1 VPLQLITGPPN
12 SGRAGRIRRLFSGSL
27 DREPLLVV
35 PTLDDVTAFQRE
47 LSGEGAVLG
56 GAVTTFEGLT
66 RAIAAAGGM
75 PRPALTSSQR
85 LLVIS
90 AAIAERRRALGP
102 MGRSAAYPGFA
113 RALTVLLDDLQ
124 AGGLSPD
131 DVLAGARTL
140 GDNAYLGDLAAIF
153 SSYIEIRDRLGRTDA
168 HGIAADAI
176 AVLRGEREDWPAR
189 PVFLYGFDDL
199 APAQRDL
206 VEALAARGEVT
217 ITIPHEDGNEVLRA
231 RARLFDALRGQGTE
245 MEALEA
251 DAGNTGSATLFELE
265 RSFSGV
271 REARLAEDGAEGLTL
286 LRSAGARAEAEAI
299 AAHVARLI
307 HDGAEEEEIAIVLRD
322 PARRGPLLARV
333 LESYGVAAA
342 LEARRP
348 VAATGVG
355 GTLLA
360 LLESEYGA
368 RRAGDTLRWLRGP
381 SGASSSAADWT
392 ERSIRQ
398 SRARTAAEAL
408 ELWSARYE
416 ELPYD
421 LRKLRDAPAEEIAAE
436 LADIA
441 RRMASR
447 FLAGDEDGPAPG
459 PGDGTEL
466 RAAAAIANA
475 LTEIAELGGLAPGPA
490 GLLTFLQELDFL
502 AWSGP
507 IEGRVRIAEPRKL
520 RATRF
525 EHVVIGSLQDG
536 EFPHRRGGDPFLSEP
551 QREKLGLDPRSDV
564 DAEERYLFYS
574 SLSRASRSLT
584 LSYRDSDEDG
594 SAEARS
600 PYLDDVIRLLCPHGD
615 ADERDA
621 AEKGLTM
628 VRDLA
633 RITLP
638 AGDAPSEDELARALA
653 ALPVAAVPAALAAAE
668 PETAT
673 GARVEARLD
682 AARVAERQTREPGPL
697 ANPAVL
703 GELGRVPAYGG
714 TTLET
719 FDTCSY
725 QWFVDH
731 ELSPQPLDPIPDPL
745 LQGSLMHRVLYLLYK
760 EGPSSDSRPRPAT
773 LAAWVARARELVP
786 VVAAELGIGER
797 APERAIR
804 RGVEGLLV
812 RLLEEEAR
820 RSDGAFEPWLLEA
833 GFGEGE
839 DRERPPLE
847 IDGWRLHGAIDRAD
861 RAADGRVVVHD
872 YKVSSKATP
881 AKKLVEDAKLQL
893 QLYMLAISEQWGGT
907 PIGGLYHP
915 LRGTRERR
923 PRGLLLKDAAADL
936 AGYELVNTDLL
947 EEAPF
952 EEALEEARSRAGT
965 IVARMRDGDIRRDPG
980 PPEGKK
986 HDVCPVFC
994 DFAPICRRDRPP
1006 ADAEE
1011 DREDES

>member
-1 VPLQLITGPPN
+1 MPLKLIHGPPN
-12 SGRAGRIRRLFSGSL
+12 SGRAGRIRRLFSAAL

-47 LSGEGAVLG
+47 LSEEGAVLG

-66 RAIAAAGGM
+66 RAIAASGGA
-75 PRPALTSSQR
+75 PRPALTVNQR
-85 LLVIS
+85 LLVVS
-90 AAIAERRRALGP
+90 AAIAERRPGLGP
-102 MGRSAAYPGFA
+102 MGPSAGYPGFA

-131 DVLAGARTL
+131 GVLAGSRTL

-153 SSYIEIRDRLGRTDA
+153 AGYIEIRDRLGRTDS
-168 HGIAADAI
+168 HGIAADSI
-176 AVLRGEREDWPAR
+176 AVLRGEGDDWPAR

-199 APAQRDL
+199 APVQRDL
-206 VEALAARGEVT
+206 VDALAASGEVT
-217 ITIPHEDGNEVLRA
+217 ITVPHEDGNEVLHA
-231 RARLFDALRGQGTE
+231 RARLFDALRGPGTE
-245 MEALEA
+245 EEALEA
-251 DAGNTGSATLFELE
+251 DADNTGSANLFELE
-265 RSFSGV
+265 RGFAGV
-271 REARLAEDGAEGLTL
+271 REARLAEGAEGLTL

-307 HDGAEEEEIAIVLRD
+307 HDGAREEEIAIVLRD

-342 LEARRP
+342 LEASRP
-348 VAATGVG
+348 VASTGVG
-355 GTLLA
+355 GTMLA

-368 RRAGDTLRWLRGP
+368 GRAGDTLRWLRGP
-381 SGASSSAADWT
+381 SGASPSAADWT
-392 ERSIRQ
+392 ERSVRQ

-408 ELWSARYE
+408 ELWTGRYE

-421 LRKLRDAPAEEIAAE
+421 LRKLRDAPAGEVAAE

-459 PGDGTEL
+459 PGDGNEL
-466 RAAAAIANA
+466 RAAAEIANA

-490 GLLTFLQELDFL
+490 GLLTFLKELDYL

-520 RATRF
+520 RAARF

-536 EFPHRRGGDPFLSEP
+536 EFPRRRGGDPFLSEP
-551 QREKLGLDPRSDV
+551 QRDELGLDPRSDV

-600 PYLDDVIRLLCPHGD
+600 PYLDEVMRLLCPQGD
-615 ADERDA
+615 AGEREA
-621 AEKGLTM
+621 AEKGLTRA
-628 VRDLA
+628 RDLA

-638 AGDAPSEDELARALA
+638 AGDSPSEDELARALA
-653 ALPVAAVPAALAAAE
+653 ALPADAIPAALAAAA
-668 PETAT
+668 PEKAT
-673 GARVEARLD
+673 GDRVETRVG
-682 AARVAERQTREPGPL
+682 AARVAERKTREPGPL
-697 ANPAVL
+697 ADPAVL
-703 GELGRVPAYGG
+703 AELSRVPAYGG
-714 TTLET
+714 TTLER

-725 QWFVDH
+725 QWFVGH
-731 ELSPQPLDPIPDPL
+731 ELGPEPLDPIPDPL

-760 EGPSSDSRPRPAT
+760 EGPGSDSRPRPAT
-773 LAAWVARARELVP
+773 LAAWVERARELVP
-786 VVAAELGIGER
+786 AVATELGIGER

-812 RLLEEEAR
+812 RLLEEEAG
-820 RSDGAFEPWLLEA
+820 RSDSAFEPWLLEA

-861 RAADGRVVVHD
+861 RAEDGRVIVHD
-872 YKVSSKATP
+872 YKVSSKATS
-881 AKKLVEDAKLQL
+881 AKKLVEEGKLQI

-907 PIGGLYHP
+907 PVGGLYHP

-923 PRGLLLKDAAADL
+923 PRGLLLKDEAADL
-936 AGYELVNTDLL
+936 SGYELVKTDLL

-952 EEALEEARSRAGT
+952 EEALEEARGRAGA
-965 IVARMRDGDIRRDPG
+965 IVARMREGDIRRDPG

>member
-1 VPLQLITGPPN
+1 MPLRLITGPPN
-12 SGRAGRIRRLFSGSL
+12 SGRAGRIRRLFSASL
-27 DREPLLVV
+27 DREPVLVV

-47 LSGEGAVLG
+47 LSREGAVLG

-66 RAIAAAGGM
+66 REIAAAGGA

-85 LLVIS
+85 LLVVS
-90 AAIAERRRALGP
+90 AAIAERRRGLGP
-102 MGRSAAYPGFA
+102 LARSAGYPGFA
-113 RALTVLLDDLQ
+113 RALAILLDDLQ

-140 GDNAYLGDLAAIF
+140 GDNAYLGGLAAIF
-153 SSYIEIRDRLGRTDA
+153 SGYVEIRDRLGRTDS
-168 HGIAADAI
+168 HGIGAAAL
-176 AVLRGEREDWPAR
+176 AVVRGEAQDWPPR

-199 APAQRDL
+199 TPVQCDL
-206 VEALAARGEVT
+206 VEALAARGETTVT
-217 ITIPHEDGNEVLRA
+217 VPHEQGNDVLGA
-231 RARLFDALRGQGTE
+231 RARLLEALRGQGVE
-245 MEALEA
+245 EEALEA
-251 DAGNTGSATLFELE
+251 DGGNTGNPTLFALE
-265 RSFSGV
+265 RGFAGV
-271 REARLAEDGAEGLTL
+271 HEARPPESSIEGLL
-286 LRSAGARAEAEAI
+286 VLRSAGARAEAESI
-299 AAHVARLI
+299 AATVARLI
-307 HDGAEEEEIAIVLRD
+307 HDGAGEEEIAIVLRD

-360 LLESEYGA
+360 LLEAEHGA
-368 RRAGDTLRWLRGP
+368 QRAEDTLRWLRGP
-381 SGASSSAADWT
+381 SGASPSAADWL

-398 SRARTAAEAL
+398 SRARSAAEAL
-408 ELWSARYE
+408 DLWTARYE

-421 LRKLRDAPAEEIAAE
+421 LRKLRDAPAGEIAAE
-436 LADIA
+436 LAEIA

-475 LTEIAELGGLAPGPA
+475 LTEIAELGDLAPGPA
-490 GLLTFLQELDFL
+490 GLLAFLKELDFL
-502 AWSGP
+502 VWSGP
-507 IEGRVRIAEPRKL
+507 IEGRVRIADPRRL
-520 RATRF
+520 RAARF

-551 QREKLGLDPRSDV
+551 QREELGLDQRSDV

-574 SLSRASRSLT
+574 SLSRASGSLT
-584 LSYRDSDEDG
+584 ISYRDSDEDG

-600 PYLDDVIRLLCPHGD
+600 PYLDEVMRLLCPGSD
-615 ADERDA
+615 TAEREA
-621 AEKGLTM
+621 VEKRLTRP
-628 VRDLA
+628 RDLA
-633 RITLP
+633 RITLS

-653 ALPVAAVPAALAAAE
+653 ALPATSVPAALAAAGTE
-668 PETAT
+668 ASTR
-673 GARVEARLD
+673 ARIESRLQ
-682 AARVAERQTREPGPL
+682 AAREAEQVTREPGPL
-697 ANPAVL
+697 ANPAVIE
-703 GELGRVPAYGG
+703 ELRRVPAYGG

-719 FDTCSY
+719 FDVCSY

-745 LQGSLMHRVLYLLYK
+745 VQGSLMHRVLHLLYK
-760 EGPSSDSRPRPAT
+760 DRPGSDSRPRPSS
-773 LAAWVARARELVP
+773 LVAWIARARELVP
-786 VVAAELGIGER
+786 TVAEELGIGKR
-797 APERAIR
+797 PPERAIR

-812 RLLEEEAR
+812 RLLEEEAGR
-820 RSDGAFEPWLLEA
+820 GDGAFEPWLLEA

-839 DRERPPLE
+839 DSERPPLE

-861 RAADGRVVVHD
+861 RAQDGRAIVHD

-881 AKKLVEDAKLQL
+881 AKKLAEEAKLQI
-893 QLYMLAISEQWGGT
+893 QLYMLAVSEQWDAT
-907 PIGGLYHP
+907 PSGGLYHP
-915 LRGTRERR
+915 LRGTRDRR
-923 PRGLLLKDAAADL
+923 PRGLVLRDAAADL
-936 AGYELVNTDLL
+936 AGYELVKTDLL
-947 EEAPF
+947 EEAAF
-952 EEALEEARSRAGT
+952 EEALAEARSRAGA
-965 IVARMRDGDIRRDPG
+965 IVARMRNGDIRRDPG
-980 PPEGKK
+980 PPEGRK
-986 HDVCPVFC
+986 HDVCPAFC

-1006 ADAEE
+1006 PDAEE

>member
-1 VPLQLITGPPN
+1 M
-12 SGRAGRIRRLFSGSL
+12 
-27 DREPLLVV
+27 

-66 RAIAAAGGM
+66 RAIAAAGGA

-90 AAIAERRRALGP
+90 AAIAERRRGLGP
-102 MGRSAAYPGFA
+102 MGRSAGYPGFA

-153 SSYIEIRDRLGRTDA
+153 SSYIEGRDRLGRTDS

-176 AVLRGEREDWPAR
+176 AVLRGEAEDWPPR

-199 APAQRDL
+199 TPVQRDL
-206 VEALAARGEVT
+206 VEALAARGEIT
-217 ITIPHEDGNEVLRA
+217 ITVPHEDGNNVLGA
-231 RARLFDALRGQGTE
+231 RAGLLEALRGQGVE
-245 MEALEA
+245 EEALEA

-265 RSFSGV
+265 RSFAGV
-271 REARLAEDGAEGLTL
+271 REAHLAEGAEGLTL

-307 HDGAEEEEIAIVLRD
+307 HDGAKEEEIAIVLRD

-381 SGASSSAADWT
+381 SGASPSAADWT

-398 SRARTAAEAL
+398 SRSRTAAEAL
-408 ELWSARYE
+408 ELWSAHYE

-490 GLLTFLQELDFL
+490 GLLTFLKELDFL

-536 EFPHRRGGDPFLSEP
+536 EFPRRRGGDPFLSEP
-551 QREKLGLDPRSDV
+551 QRDELGLDPRSDV

-600 PYLDDVIRLLCPHGD
+600 PYLDDVMRLLCPQGD
-615 ADERDA
+615 ADERET
-621 AEKGLTM
+621 AEKRLTRA
-628 VRDLA
+628 RDLA

-653 ALPVAAVPAALAAAE
+653 ALPAAAVPAALAAAA
-668 PETAT
+668 PEAAT
-673 GARVEARLD
+673 GARVEARVG
-682 AARVAERQTREPGPL
+682 AARVPQSGKRGSPGRSPTRP
-697 ANPAVL
+697 
-703 GELGRVPAYGG
+703 
-714 TTLET
+714 
-719 FDTCSY
+719 CSRS
-725 QWFVDH
+725 WA
-731 ELSPQPLDPIPDPL
+731 
-745 LQGSLMHRVLYLLYK
+745 G
-760 EGPSSDSRPRPAT
+760 SRPTA
-773 LAAWVARARELVP
+773 
-786 VVAAELGIGER
+786 
-797 APERAIR
+797 
-804 RGVEGLLV
+804 
-812 RLLEEEAR
+812 AR
-820 RSDGAFEPWLLEA
+820 RSRPSTPAPTSGSSTTSWTRSRSTRSPTPSCREASCTGCSTSFTRRGRAPTRGRGRRRSRPGSRGRESWCPSSPPSSGSASGLPSGLSGAASRASSSACSRKKRGAATALSSPGCWRPDSA
-833 GFGEGE
+833 
-839 DRERPPLE
+839 RERT
-847 IDGWRLHGAIDRAD
+847 GN
-861 RAADGRVVVHD
+861 GR
-872 YKVSSKATP
+872 
-881 AKKLVEDAKLQL
+881 
-893 QLYMLAISEQWGGT
+893 
-907 PIGGLYHP
+907 
-915 LRGTRERR
+915 
-923 PRGLLLKDAAADL
+923 
-936 AGYELVNTDLL
+936 
-947 EEAPF
+947 
-952 EEALEEARSRAGT
+952 RSRSTAGACT
-965 IVARMRDGDIRRDPG
+965 APSIAPTAQRTDG
-980 PPEGKK
+980 
-986 HDVCPVFC
+986 
-994 DFAPICRRDRPP
+994 
-1006 ADAEE
+1006 
-1011 DREDES
+1011 